1 MVEECKKADKREADL
16 YHGVFMSFSRGDD
29 LEDYLTNKFR
39 DFETLLGT
47 VNRMVVNRDA
57 ENAGGIA

>member
-1 MVEECKKADKREADL
+1 
-16 YHGVFMSFSRGDD
+16 MSFSRGDD